1 MEGTSSRNGLF
12 DNLKCLLIFLVVFGH
27 MLEPQTG
34 GGVNF
39 LYLNIYSFHMPAFIF
54 VSGWFSRNSTWKKTV
69 TKVLLPYLVF
79 QVIYLLYA
87 GLPVQFY
94 SPYWILWYLF
104 ALFVWRLFLPL
115 VRLRK
120 PIASVLW
127 PVAVVASLLCGY
139 TDKVGYDFALSR
151 VLVFLPY
158 FLLGYCLA
166 EHREGLLDK
175 VRTLPSRILSLGAV
189 LICAGFFYHAR
200 FVFQRQWTFGAFTYE
215 FTGSSPKIRLLLLGI
230 ALLWIWFLLAWMPE
244 RPVPLLAAV
253 GRNTLFVYLLH
264 GFVKLQVD
272 AHAAALY
279 RFGTLGNLGLA
290 FGLAVVLVALFGN
303 VWLSGAWRK
312 GKAWLLSRWKTEKD
326 LMKKP

>member
-1 MEGTSSRNGLF
+1 MKAPSPSRSELF
-12 DNLKCLLIFLVVFGH
+12 DNIKCLLIFLVVFGH

-39 LYLNIYSFHMPAFIF
+39 IYLNIYSFHMPAFIF
-54 VSGWFSRNSTWKKTV
+54 VSGWFSRGSTLKKTV

-79 QVIYLLYA
+79 QLIYLLYA

-115 VRLRK
+115 LRGRK
-120 PIASVLW
+120 GLAVCLW
-127 PVAVVASLLCGY
+127 PVAVVVSLLCGY

-166 EHREGLLDK
+166 EYQQDLLK
-175 VRTLPSRILSLGAV
+175 RVRTRLSRVLSLVGV
-189 LICAGFFYHAR
+189 LACAGFFYHVR

-215 FTGSSPKIRLLLLGI
+215 FTGSSPKIRLLLLGV
-230 ALLWIWFLLAWMPE
+230 ALIWIWFLLSWAPE
-244 RPVPLLAAV
+244 RPLFALSAV

-272 AHAAALY
+272 AHAAAIY
-279 RFGTLGNLGLA
+279 RFGSLGNLALA
-290 FGLAVVLVALFGN
+290 LGLAVALVALFGN
-303 VWLSGAWRK
+303 AWLAGAWRK
-312 GKAWLLSRWKTEKD
+312 GKGWLRAQVLKE
-326 LMKKP
+326 